1 MSVRNVIKFYRI
13 FLAAVDIPLSLLK
26 NALKSEE
33 VFLGETVK
41 SLKTTNMSKERKR
54 EREKRKR
61 EKKERDKKEKKYF
74 CLFVLKCLL
83 VQK

>member
-1 MSVRNVIKFYRI
+1 MPERNIITRLKLYRI

-54 EREKRKR
+54 ERKR
-61 EKKERDKKEKKYF
+61 EIYREREIQRLTF
-74 CLFVLKCLL
+74 LSW
-83 VQK
+83 

>member
-1 MSVRNVIKFYRI
+1 MPVRNIITRLKLYRI

-54 EREKRKR
+54 EGEKWKR
-61 EKKERDKKEKKYF
+61 GKKEGDKKEKKIF
-74 CLFVLKCLL
+74 LFIYC
-83 VQK
+83 